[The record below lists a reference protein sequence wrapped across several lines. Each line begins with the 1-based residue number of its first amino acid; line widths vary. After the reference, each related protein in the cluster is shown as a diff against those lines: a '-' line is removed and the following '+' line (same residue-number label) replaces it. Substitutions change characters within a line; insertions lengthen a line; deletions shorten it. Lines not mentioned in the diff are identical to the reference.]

1 MIFNSPTRLPGAQF
15 FGTFASLRAGHAVAR
30 LDAVGRSSVLRSLGL
45 LAVLGLGLALLHDR
59 VSPGLSGWLRIC
71 IGGSLCLSAGWIAS
85 TIWSRSYWNRSMARQ
100 IAVWRRITDAFFAW
114 VEDLPVSTEALNDLK
129 VSLEEAVP
137 NETA

>member
-1 MIFNSPTRLPGAQF
+1 MHPAEGM
-15 FGTFASLRAGHAVAR
+15 AGLA
-30 LDAVGRSSVLRSLGL
+30 AVGKNSVLRSTGL
-45 LAVLGLGLALLHDR
+45 LAVLGLGLALLHYR
-59 VSPGLSGWLRIC
+59 VSPGWSGWLQIC
-71 IGGSLCLSAGWIAS
+71 AGASLCLIAGWIAS

-114 VEDLPVSTEALNDLK
+114 VEDLQVSTEALNDLK